1 MNPLLKVKIWNKEV
15 GRLMWHNGRHTS
27 YFTYNPDFLNGDID
41 IAPLAA
47 SIKATSSRFPIYGEN
62 ERIYQKL
69 PSFLADSLP
78 DDWGNLVFE
87 RWRIE
92 NNIRNTDITS
102 IEKLAFIGKRGM
114 GALEFEPET
123 EREDY
128 ATTLELKSL
137 ISLAEKIA
145 KEREQVHIF
154 PDESLTMQAL
164 ISVGTSAGGRQP
176 KAIVSINQQTGEI
189 RSGQIQQPEEYD
201 YYILKFGDDARSLSE
216 TEQTFTEMA
225 KMAGIETAESRLL
238 NVGGT
243 NHFLSKRFDRNGT
256 NKIHCQTL
264 AAMDPEA
271 DSYEKLLTVCRKL
284 NLGEPT
290 CEQLFRRMVFNILAN
305 NTDDH
310 NKNFTFLMTPNNKW
324 RLSPA
329 YDITYIYD
337 RGGYLPNQQHCLT
350 ALGKLEDFTQK
361 DMISFAERNGI
372 RKAASIINNVK
383 ESILSFKSLAE
394 KNEVKK
400 EWIGRIENGLKDNLN
415 VFEDKHEVAVGGV
428 NTTIENNVVDSIVI
442 EAVYK
447 GNYHLIATIEGR
459 SRKYIIRK
467 GTPEHDAI
475 TQTGISNLTDDY
487 KAQLVKKFILSK

>member
-78 DDWGNLVFE
+78 DSWGNLVFE

-92 NNIRNTDITS
+92 NKIRNTDITP

-225 KMAGIETAESRLL
+225 KMAGI
-238 NVGGT
+238 
-243 NHFLSKRFDRNGT
+243 
-256 NKIHCQTL
+256 
-264 AAMDPEA
+264 
-271 DSYEKLLTVCRKL
+271 
-284 NLGEPT
+284 
-290 CEQLFRRMVFNILAN
+290 
-305 NTDDH
+305 
-310 NKNFTFLMTPNNKW
+310 
-324 RLSPA
+324 
-329 YDITYIYD
+329 
-337 RGGYLPNQQHCLT
+337 
-350 ALGKLEDFTQK
+350 
-361 DMISFAERNGI
+361 
-372 RKAASIINNVK
+372 
-383 ESILSFKSLAE
+383 
-394 KNEVKK
+394 
-400 EWIGRIENGLKDNLN
+400 
-415 VFEDKHEVAVGGV
+415 
-428 NTTIENNVVDSIVI
+428 
-442 EAVYK
+442 
-447 GNYHLIATIEGR
+447 
-459 SRKYIIRK
+459 
-467 GTPEHDAI
+467 
-475 TQTGISNLTDDY
+475 
-487 KAQLVKKFILSK
+487 